1 MIPRCSYVGSTG
13 PTRMEIETI
22 DLVIRTKPT
31 ILEILENRGY
41 PVDMHRNTSPEKI
54 MKLATVSPQLLNFT
68 VSKPPIEGSEEPAIT
83 CHVLYVVDGAIRLR
97 VEGFLNNIWKPDED
111 EATHLDPSTNELFVV
126 LSEPY
131 HEVLNIQS
139 AKLWGRMKARVSF
152 FHIKNLV
159 SNPAHHSMVPPHRK
173 LLEKEIK
180 DLMVRLKLRSKFELE
195 RITYDDIQARI
206 LGLIPGDIVE
216 IRRPSP
222 TAGYYIK
229 YRVCSL
235 A

>member
-1 MIPRCSYVGSTG
+1 MDI
-13 PTRMEIETI
+13 EII

-41 PVDMHRNTSPEKI
+41 NVEAHKNTSPEKI
-54 MKLATVSPQLLNFT
+54 MKLATVSSQLLNFN
-68 VSKPPIEGSEEPAIT
+68 VSKPPTEGSEEPAMT
-83 CHVLYVVDGAIRLR
+83 CHIIYAVDGPIRLR
-97 VEGFLNNIWKPDED
+97 VENFLNNIWKPEDDED
-111 EATHLDPSTNELFVV
+111 AHLDPEKNELFIV

-131 HEVLNIQS
+131 HDVFNIQS
-139 AKLWGRMKARVSF
+139 AKMWGRMKARVSF

-173 LLEKEIK
+173 LSEEEVA
-180 DLMVRLKLRSKFELE
+180 DLIVRLKLRSKFELE
-195 RITYDDIQARI
+195 RITYDDIQARV
-206 LGLIPGDIVE
+206 LGLVPGDIVE

-222 TAGYYIK
+222 TSGTYIK

-235 A
+235 T